1 MRRQIDNSVLE
12 MALVGYNAK
21 RDEVVQ
27 KMADIERQLGIRR
40 KGALA
45 SGAGAE
51 TPIAAAKPKRKLSAA
66 GRKAIRDGV
75 KKRWAAFHAKAGAG
89 KPAKQGAKPKR
100 TLSPAAKARLVANLA
115 LARAARA
122 KKRAAQRSVA

>member
-45 SGAGAE
+45 SGA
-51 TPIAAAKPKRKLSAA
+51 
-66 GRKAIRDGV
+66 
-75 KKRWAAFHAKAGAG
+75 
-89 KPAKQGAKPKR
+89 
-100 TLSPAAKARLVANLA
+100 
-115 LARAARA
+115 
-122 KKRAAQRSVA
+122 

>member
-1 MRRQIDNSVLE
+1 MLKTKLYHSVLRGDLMRRQIDNSVLE

-45 SGAGAE
+45 SGA
-51 TPIAAAKPKRKLSAA
+51 
-66 GRKAIRDGV
+66 
-75 KKRWAAFHAKAGAG
+75 
-89 KPAKQGAKPKR
+89 
-100 TLSPAAKARLVANLA
+100 
-115 LARAARA
+115 
-122 KKRAAQRSVA
+122 